1 MKLYLDTGNV
11 DEIKEIAKS
20 GLLNGVTTNP
30 TLIAK
35 EGKDFKKV
43 IKDIIKI
50 LTKYCDSFTLS
61 AEVTDLKSAES
72 MIEQGRELAKINK
85 HILVKIP
92 LTQDGLEAVS
102 VLSKEEIK
110 CNVTLCFSANQALL
124 AAKAGAWCVSPFLGR
139 LDDEGQSGV
148 ELVADIKQIY
158 QIYGFKTKVLAAS
171 IRSTSHVFECAKLGC
186 DIATIPTKIFKQL
199 YHNPLT
205 DIGLEKFEKDWND
218 YQKKLINKNKK

>member
-35 EGKDFKKV
+35 EGKDFKKI
-43 IKDIIKI
+43 IKEIIKI
-50 LTKYCDSFTLS
+50 LDNYCESFTVS
-61 AEVTDLKSAES
+61 AEVTNLSSSES
-72 MIEQGRELAKINK
+72 MIEQGRELAKIDK

-92 LTQDGLEAVS
+92 LTMQGLEAVNI
-102 VLSKEEIK
+102 LSKEEIR
-110 CNVTLCFSANQALL
+110 CNVTLCFSANQALM

-139 LDDEGQSGV
+139 LDDEGQSGL
-148 ELVADIKQIY
+148 ELVDEIKQIY
-158 QIYGFKTKVLAAS
+158 KNYGFETKILAAS
-171 IRSTSHVFECAKLGC
+171 IRSTNHVLECAKIGC
-186 DIATIPTKIFKQL
+186 DIATLPAKIFKQL

-205 DIGLEKFEKDWND
+205 DIGLEKFEKDWKD
-218 YQKKLINKNKK
+218 YEESLKKK